1 MADPGSPDAALK
13 GCNFRGRRVDFRFL
27 IVCNDRMD
35 SVDDHERFEAMVL
48 RLPDQHRRVL
58 SVVLSKV
65 EQLERD
71 GEADSAHR
79 LLEQIL
85 RIVQGR
91 ESPS

>member
-1 MADPGSPDAALK
+1 
-13 GCNFRGRRVDFRFL
+13 
-27 IVCNDRMD
+27 MD
-35 SVDDHERFEAMVL
+35 SADDSERFEATVL

-58 SVVLSKV
+58 LVVLAKV

-71 GEADSAHR
+71 GQADGARR

-85 RIVQGR
+85 RIVHDG

>member
-1 MADPGSPDAALK
+1 
-13 GCNFRGRRVDFRFL
+13 
-27 IVCNDRMD
+27 
-35 SVDDHERFEAMVL
+35 MVL

-71 GEADSAHR
+71 GEADGARR

-85 RIVQGR
+85 RIVQGG